1 MSKVVLLDYEND
13 HDYQLIGI
21 HTPLEDFRLA
31 FYLNNSF
38 NTNLK
43 RLPKD
48 LDFKSNNASFSLY
61 AFDCEKTFTY
71 WSLIANKFT
80 YVYEDENQPLFS
92 KQQQT
97 SVLIKEKKQVDYF
110 LKIEG
115 EIHSKKLEQ
124 IIMQINNIKNI
135 ITSYS
140 INPQTLKSKDFLI
153 F

>member
-13 HDYQLIGI
+13 HDYKLVGL

-31 FYLNNSF
+31 FLLNKKLTISLSRF
-38 NTNLK
+38 YE
-43 RLPKD
+43 D
-48 LDFKSNNASFSLY
+48 LDFEASNTASYSLY
-61 AFDCEKTFTY
+61 TFNCENSFTN
-71 WSLIANKFT
+71 WSLIANKYDYISDDST
-80 YVYEDENQPLFS
+80 QLFS
-92 KQQQT
+92 KQQKT
-97 SVLIKEKKQVDYF
+97 SILIKEKKQVDYF

-115 EIHSKKLEQ
+115 EININD
-124 IIMQINNIKNI
+124 IISNINSIKNI